1 MIGRI
6 LGTLVIGA
14 ILALALALPY
24 TTMGRRESEAATR
37 RDVSEAVGTIG
48 ERLPRLSLQDLQGN
62 PVWLR
67 DYRGERVVLTFERS
81 LDWCP
86 FSKAR
91 LIELRQQIEG
101 VGDLVLLYVLAD
113 NQLNRKSRFFING
126 NRLTDRVI
134 FLQDPFSA
142 SIDRLGL
149 RRPNPDLLETG
160 VPHPS
165 TYVLDRNGIVRFVD
179 IREDYQ
185 AWLDSSLILEAL
197 AEIP

>member
-6 LGTLVIGA
+6 LGTLVIGG
-14 ILALALALPY
+14 ILGLALVLPY
-24 TTMGRRESEAATR
+24 TTMGRRGSEAAAR
-37 RDVSEAVGTIG
+37 RDIPEAIGTVG
-48 ERLPRLSLQDLQGN
+48 ERLPGLSLQDLEGN
-62 PVWLR
+62 PVSLR
-67 DYRGERVVLTFERS
+67 DFRGERVVLTFGRS
-81 LDWCP
+81 LDWSP

-91 LIELRQQIEG
+91 LIELRQEIEG
-101 VGDLVLLYVLAD
+101 VEDLVLLYVLAD
-113 NQLNRKSRFFING
+113 NQLNDKTRFFIDG

-179 IREDYQ
+179 VREDYQ
-185 AWLDSSLILEAL
+185 TWLDSSLILEAI

>member
-6 LGTLVIGA
+6 LWTVVIGSLLG
-14 ILALALALPY
+14 LAVALPY
-24 TTMGRRESEAATR
+24 TTMGRRGSEAAAR
-37 RDVSEAVGTIG
+37 RDASEAVGTVG
-48 ERLPRLSLQDLQGN
+48 ERLPRLSLQDLEGN
-62 PVWLR
+62 AVTLR
-67 DYRGERVVLTFERS
+67 DFRGERVVLTFERS
-81 LDWCP
+81 LDWSP

-101 VGDLVLLYVLAD
+101 VEDLVVLYVLAD
-113 NQLNRKSRFFING
+113 NQLNEKTRFFIDG

-149 RRPNPDLLETG
+149 RRPSPRALETG
-160 VPHPS
+160 VPHPT
-165 TYVLDRNGIVRFVD
+165 TYVLDRGGLVRLVD
-179 IREDYQ
+179 VREDYQ
-185 AWLDSSLILEAL
+185 TWLDSSLILEAV

>member
-6 LGTLVIGA
+6 LWTLVIGA
-14 ILALALALPY
+14 LLGLDLALPY
-24 TTMGRRESEAATR
+24 TTTGRRGSEAAVR
-37 RDVSEAVGTIG
+37 RDVPEAVGTVG
-48 ERLPRLSLQDLQGN
+48 ERLPILSLQDLEGK
-62 PVWLR
+62 PVSLR
-67 DYRGERVVLTFERS
+67 DFRGERVVLTFGRS
-81 LDWCP
+81 LDWSP

-101 VGDLVLLYVLAD
+101 VEDLVLLYVLAD
-113 NQLNRKSRFFING
+113 NQTNEKTRFFIDG

-149 RRPNPDLLETG
+149 RRPNPASLETG

-165 TYVLDRNGIVRFVD
+165 TYVLDRDGRVRFVD
-179 IREDYQ
+179 VREDYQ
-185 AWLDSSLILEAL
+185 IWLDPSLILEAL

>member
-6 LGTLVIGA
+6 LWTLVIGG
-14 ILALALALPY
+14 ILGLALALPY
-24 TTMGRRESEAATR
+24 TTMGRRGSEAEAR
-37 RDVSEAVGTIG
+37 RDVAEAVGTVG
-48 ERLPRLSLQDLQGN
+48 ERLPRLSLQDLEGKA
-62 PVWLR
+62 VSLR
-67 DYRGERVVLTFERS
+67 DFRGERVVLTFERS
-81 LDWCP
+81 LDWSP

-101 VGDLVLLYVLAD
+101 VEDLVLLYVLAD
-113 NQLNRKSRFFING
+113 NQLNEKTRFFIDG

-149 RRPNPDLLETG
+149 RRPNPASLETG

-165 TYVLDRNGIVRFVD
+165 TYVLDRAGRVRFVD
-179 IREDYQ
+179 VREDYQ
-185 AWLDSSLILEAL
+185 IWLHPSLILEAL